1 MSDYEDFLAKEDI
14 ERFVRFA
21 EMVDAMSYAYAD
33 FTIVEM
39 V

>member
-1 MSDYEDFLAKEDI
+1 MNDYEDFLAKEDI

-21 EMVDAMSYAYAD
+21 EMVDAMSYAYTD